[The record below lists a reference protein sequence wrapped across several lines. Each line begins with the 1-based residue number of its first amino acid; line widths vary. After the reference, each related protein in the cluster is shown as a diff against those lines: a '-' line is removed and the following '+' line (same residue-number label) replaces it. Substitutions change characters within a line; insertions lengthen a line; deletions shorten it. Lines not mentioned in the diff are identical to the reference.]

1 MFRRVREGVWEYPP
15 EPPMRVPLRVYATK
29 TILDQLEEGALR
41 QGRNVASLPGIVKY
55 SIMLPDAHQGYGFPI
70 GGVAAFDV
78 EEGVISPGGVGF
90 DINCLPPGTPVLHP
104 LGYTLPIERVV
115 PSDSVVV
122 LNDSHARPTEVGYAL
137 EDRREI
143 LYRIRTLSGH
153 EIVLS
158 ADHPVRTPSGFRKVS
173 ESPRIVALYPF
184 QGVPYEEPEHFTIVA
199 PEDVPESVRAE
210 LERRDLLP
218 LYSTSEKLPYLLR
231 LFGYLLGD
239 GVVYGKTVAAYGDRE
254 TLEAVLEDIRRL
266 GYSGRIYSRRRIHR
280 FRGRTFE
287 TVENML
293 KVSARSLV
301 ELLFAMGYPRGRK
314 AESDFVLPAWLLRL
328 PLWMK
333 RLFLAGLFDAELS
346 APRTM
351 NGYNFYMPELKHSR
365 LSRLEERAREFL
377 GQIQRLLEEFGVT
390 STISEAE
397 HYRDR
402 TILRLIIHEND
413 ENLIRLY
420 TRIGFDYNAERR
432 RRALAAIVYIGW
444 KRYVREKRRELRRKI
459 REMGREAF
467 NVVRGVNRRF
477 IERSLYEDV
486 DDARIPRDMI
496 TFEDF
501 LADFTEGDVVYDVVL
516 SIEPVPHFGPV
527 YDITVMNPHHN
538 FVAAGFVVSNCG
550 VRLIRTDLREEDVR
564 PKLKQLIDTLFRNVP
579 AGLGSQGKIRLSRG
593 DLEEV
598 MTEGVLWAVEHGYG
612 WEEDPERIEENGR
625 MEGAN
630 PDYVSDRAVK
640 RGLPQLGSLGSG
652 NHFLEVQRVER
663 IYDEEI
669 ARRFGLFE
677 GQVVV
682 MVHTGSRGFGHQVAS
697 DYLVIMERA
706 MRRYGVRVPDKQL
719 AAVPFQT
726 EEAQRYFS
734 AMKAAVNYAFTNR
747 QLITHWVRESFRRVF
762 GSDAEEG
769 MHIVYDV
776 AHNIAKVEE
785 HDVDGERRTLVVH
798 RKGATRAFA
807 AGRPEIPEIYRD
819 VGQPVLIPGSMG
831 TASYVLVGTET
842 AMRETFGS
850 TCHGAGRVLSRSAAV
865 RRWRGEE
872 IARLL
877 ERAGKAVRAASWKV
891 LAEEAPRA
899 YKDVDEVVRSVQ
911 VTGISRPIARMV
923 PLGVVK
929 G

>member
-1 MFRRVREGVWEYPP
+1 MWEYPP

-55 SIMLPDAHQGYGFPI
+55 SVMLPDAHQGYGFPI

-90 DINCLPPGTPVLHP
+90 DINCLPPGTRVLHP
-104 LGYTLPIERVV
+104 LGYTRPIEEIG

-122 LNDSHARPTEVGYAL
+122 LNDKHAWPTEVGFAL
-137 EDRREI
+137 EDKRDF
-143 LYRIRTLSGH
+143 LVKIRTLSGRTLL
-153 EIVLS
+153 LS
-158 ADHPVRTPSGFRKVS
+158 KDHPVLTPAGFRRA
-173 ESPRIVALYPF
+173 EEDLNLIALYPF
-184 QGVPYEEPEHFTIVA
+184 EGVPYEEPRHFLIVG
-199 PEDVPESVRAE
+199 ENDVPPSVRSE
-210 LERRDLLP
+210 LEKRGLLP
-218 LYSTSEKLPYLLR
+218 LYSTSEKLPYLIR

-239 GVVYGKTVAAYGDRE
+239 GVVYGKNVIAYGDRE
-254 TLEAVLEDIRRL
+254 TLERIREDVEIL
-266 GYSGRIYSRRRIHR
+266 GYRARIYERERLHH
-280 FRGRTFE
+280 FRGRTFRTIE
-287 TVENML
+287 RML
-293 KVSARSLV
+293 KVSARSLA
-301 ELLFAMGYPRGRK
+301 ELLFAMGYPRGK
-314 AESDFVLPAWLLRL
+314 KSESTFVIPEWLFQL

-333 RLFLAGLFDAELS
+333 RLFLTGFFSAEMS
-346 APRTM
+346 APRTF
-351 NGYNFYMPELKHSR
+351 NGYNFYMPEVKHSR
-365 LSRLEERAREFL
+365 RADLEDYARRFL
-377 GQIQRLLEEFGVT
+377 GQISSLLREFGVE
-390 STISEAE
+390 SVVREAE
-397 HYRDR
+397 RYKENI
-402 TILRLIIHEND
+402 ILRLLVHD
-413 ENLIRLY
+413 TSENLRRLFS
-420 TRIGFDYNAERR
+420 RIGFDYNPGRQ
-432 RRALAAIVYIGW
+432 RRALAAVVFLGW
-444 KRYVREKRRELRRKI
+444 KEYVVEKRRRIRMLAKKLGRRALD
-459 REMGREAF
+459 MP
-467 NVVRGVNRRF
+467 GVNRRF
-477 IERSLYEDV
+477 IERSLYEETEN
-486 DDARIPRDMI
+486 ARIPRDMI
-496 TFEDF
+496 TFEEF
-501 LADFTEGDVVYDVVL
+501 LQEFTDGDIVYDVVVEKSL
-516 SIEPVPHFGPV
+516 TPHMGPV
-527 YDITVMNPHHN
+527 YDITVMNAHHN
-538 FVAAGFVVSNCG
+538 FVAEGFVVSNCG
-550 VRLIRTDLREEDVR
+550 VRLIRTDLREEEVR

-598 MTEGVLWAVEHGYG
+598 MTEGVLWAVENGYG

-706 MRRYGVRVPDKQL
+706 MRRYGVHVPDKQL
-719 AAVPFQT
+719 AAVPFQS
-726 EEAQRYFS
+726 EEAQRYFA

-762 GSDAEEG
+762 GSDAEDG

-776 AHNIAKVEE
+776 AHNIAKVEDHE
-785 HDVDGERRTLVVH
+785 VDGERRTLVVH

-891 LAEEAPRA
+891 LAEEAPGA
-899 YKDVDEVVRSVQ
+899 YKDVDEVVRSVH
-911 VTGISRPIARMV
+911 VTGISRPVARMV